1 MALRRSVDY
10 DRMDLKADLDN
21 YLNRSNGSKSTFSNL
36 AQGFML
42 PTLPKTPFSNS
53 SVPDEDAVSLLEEGQ
68 DTLGWFGAPNAKNN
82 ESCSCLPSLSKKQRA
97 LGFMTFLGL
106 GVICFGL
113 ALAYIPVLVI
123 YARKFSL
130 LFSLGSCFTMASFS
144 FLWGPVN
151 HTKNLFATRERLPF
165 TFTYLVS
172 LFATLYF
179 AMGLQST
186 VLTVIAAVAQV
197 IALLWF
203 VLSFIPGGQTGLKWM
218 TKLCSSIC
226 KKSAGSSLPI

>member
-1 MALRRSVDY
+1 
-10 DRMDLKADLDN
+10 MDLKADLDN

-36 AQGFML
+36 AQGFKL

-130 LFSLGSCFTMASFS
+130 LFSLGSCFTMGRITTTATWLSSHSRVLQFAFFS
-144 FLWGPVN
+144 SGEAYRSMGFFVCVGFICRRHLEPN
-151 HTKNLFATRERLPF
+151 IR
-165 TFTYLVS
+165 YL
-172 LFATLYF
+172 
-179 AMGLQST
+179 
-186 VLTVIAAVAQV
+186 
-197 IALLWF
+197 
-203 VLSFIPGGQTGLKWM
+203 
-218 TKLCSSIC
+218 
-226 KKSAGSSLPI
+226 